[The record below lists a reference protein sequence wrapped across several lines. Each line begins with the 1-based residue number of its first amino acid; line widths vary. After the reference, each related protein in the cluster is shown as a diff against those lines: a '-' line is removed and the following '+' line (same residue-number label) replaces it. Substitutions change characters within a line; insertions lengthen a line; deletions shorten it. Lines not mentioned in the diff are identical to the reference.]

1 MSKLLTVLGTLC
13 KKSYRYPD
21 ERYTPSHYIKFFIY
35 QKLLRINSRVP
46 WPVHFTSYVTGH
58 ENISFGSKCSPGSS
72 LHQYIQGINGIKM
85 GNNVL
90 MAPGVTIISANHDM
104 TEFDKHVK
112 AEPITIGDNVWIGA
126 NAIILPGV
134 KIGSNTVIGA
144 GSVVTKDIP
153 NNSIAAGVP
162 CKVIRKNQTKKLDV
176 SL

>member
-1 MSKLLTVLGTLC
+1 
-13 KKSYRYPD
+13 
-21 ERYTPSHYIKFFIY
+21 
-35 QKLLRINSRVP
+35 
-46 WPVHFTSYVTGH
+46 
-58 ENISFGSKCSPGSS
+58 
-72 LHQYIQGINGIKM
+72 M